1 MTMLEQLSKLSSA
14 EEFFHLLDVPYD
26 QAILNVARL
35 HILRRMGEY
44 LKHAP
49 ATAVEESERAYFR
62 AHLLRAYEDFAQSS
76 PLDER
81 VFKYSRML
89 FSSRVVRSSHWRFPA
104 PSKEPL
110 YKSASRVILE

>member
-26 QAILNVARL
+26 PAILNVARL

-49 ATAVEESERAYFR
+49 ATAVEEAERAYFR
-62 AHLLRAYEDFAQSS
+62 AQLLRAYEDFAQSS
-76 PLDER
+76 PLDQR
-81 VFKYSRML
+81 VFKVLQDAVRVKSRRL
-89 FSSRVVRSSHWRFPA
+89 ISLAVPR
-104 PSKEPL
+104 KG
-110 YKSASRVILE
+110 

>member
-81 VFKYSRML
+81 VFKVLKDAVRVKSR
-89 FSSRVVRSSHWRFPA
+89 
-104 PSKEPL
+104 PL
-110 YKSASRVILE
+110 ISLAVPRKG

>member
-1 MTMLEQLSKLSSA
+1 MTTIEQLSKLSSA

-26 QAILNVARL
+26 PSILNVARL

-49 ATAVEESERAYFR
+49 AEAVEGSERAHFR
-62 AHLLRAYEDFAQSS
+62 AHLLQAYEDFVRSS

-81 VFKYSRML
+81 VFKVLKDAVRGKSR
-89 FSSRVVRSSHWRFPA
+89 
-104 PSKEPL
+104 PL
-110 YKSASRVILE
+110 ILLEVPCKSEDGCQHTLP

>member
-26 QAILNVARL
+26 PTILNVARL

-81 VFKYSRML
+81 VFKVLKDAVRVKSR
-89 FSSRVVRSSHWRFPA
+89 
-104 PSKEPL
+104 PL
-110 YKSASRVILE
+110 ISLAVPRNG